1 VSFVVNLMSL
11 YQETDSVEPK
21 PRDGFRHGK
30 LAPHRVF
37 RVFIDE
43 TGTTT
48 TMTRLRE
55 CHVKGERL
63 LDMDSMSRPMR

>member
-1 VSFVVNLMSL
+1 MSFVVNLMSL

-37 RVFIDE
+37 IDE

-48 TMTRLRE
+48 KMTRLRE
-55 CHVKGERL
+55 RHAKGERL
-63 LDMDSMSRPMR
+63 LDMDSMNRPMP